1 MLLVTKMPKIML
13 SDRFIELYKSLPE
26 SIRKKIKRQIQ
37 LLAENPRHPSL
48 QTKPIRGSNGIF
60 EARVDL
66 NYRLTYERLPDDILL
81 LRVVATHNDAL
92 KKP

>member
-1 MLLVTKMPKIML
+1 MLPVMKMPKIKL
-13 SDRFIELYKSLPE
+13 SDRFIELYKSLPA

-37 LLAENPRHPSL
+37 LLEENPRHPSL
-48 QTKPIRGSNGIF
+48 QTKPIRGTNGIY
-60 EARVDL
+60 EARVDI

-81 LRVVATHNDAL
+81 LRVVAKHDDAL